1 MQPVHLMQQAY
12 RLLVHATSFPGS
24 VIDLAPLFD
33 ERHDSES
40 APATAMLLART
51 LLDAEVTFSCS
62 TDFDELSPLEIAHVT
77 YARPASSESARFL
90 IVCHQDAAAQDA
102 RLCDAID
109 RANAGTLP
117 DPHFGATVI
126 GLLPSIAKD
135 AGEIPVDDRV
145 ALTLSGPGIDGS
157 RELFTTAPTE
167 WIERRAERN
176 REFPLG
182 IDLLLFARTG
192 QLISLPRTT
201 QIAVEHEAE
210 ARWAT

>member
-1 MQPVHLMQQAY
+1 MQQAY

-33 ERHDSES
+33 ERHGSEP

-62 TDFDELSPLEIAHVT
+62 TSFDELSPLELAQVT
-77 YARPASSESARFL
+77 YARPATAESARFL
-90 IVCHQDAAAQDA
+90 IVCHRDADEQDGG
-102 RLCDAID
+102 LCEAID
-109 RANAGTLP
+109 RANAGTLS
-117 DPHFGATVI
+117 DPHLGATVI
-126 GLLPSIAKD
+126 GLLPSIAND
-135 AGEIPVDDRV
+135 AREVPADDRV

-182 IDLLLFARTG
+182 IDLLLFSRTG

-201 QIAVEHEAE
+201 QVVITQETE